1 MNDTGHRY
9 TSPEERAYLATKK
22 FVRELFLALELDADL
37 DPATLEEEIES
48 TTTVVVNRL
57 DERLQERFGEFF

>member
-1 MNDTGHRY
+1 MNDARAM
-9 TSPEERAYLATKK
+9 SPEERAYQATKK
-22 FVRELFLALELDADL
+22 FVRELFRSLELDNDL

-48 TTTVVVNRL
+48 TTTIVVNRI